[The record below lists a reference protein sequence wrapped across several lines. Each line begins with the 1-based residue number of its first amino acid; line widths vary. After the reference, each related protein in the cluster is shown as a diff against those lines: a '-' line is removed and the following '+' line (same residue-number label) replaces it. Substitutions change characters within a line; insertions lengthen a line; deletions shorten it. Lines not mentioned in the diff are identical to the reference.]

1 MSRSSPKESFYKW
14 DGDTLVLNVQ
24 GKPGA
29 RQNKFGRVM
38 GKQLQV
44 HVAESP
50 EKGKATAR
58 LVAFLAEEFGVSK
71 SAITVVFGEHS
82 VNKQLRIASPQK
94 LPEGIFQQPG

>member
-1 MSRSSPKESFYKW
+1 MESFCKW
-14 DGDTLVLNVQ
+14 EGDTLVLNIL
-24 GKPGA
+24 GKPGS
-29 RQNKFGRVM
+29 RQTKFGRVM

-58 LVAFLAEEFGVSK
+58 LVAFFAEEFDVPK

-82 VNKQLRIASPQK
+82 VNKQLRISAPK
-94 LPEGIFQQPG
+94 RLPDCVPPRQ

>member
-1 MSRSSPKESFYKW
+1 MESFCKW
-14 DGDTLVLNVQ
+14 EGDTLVLNIL
-24 GKPGA
+24 GKPGS
-29 RQNKFGRVM
+29 RQTKFGRVM

-58 LVAFLAEEFGVSK
+58 LVAFIAEEFDVPK

-82 VNKQLRIASPQK
+82 VNKQLRISAPK
-94 LPEGIFQQPG
+94 RLPDCVPPRQ